1 MTSAAKRPPRKAA
14 PRKKSV
20 ADKAPPRKT
29 RTAAGRQVA
38 AKPAPSKAAR
48 ASAKPAKSPPKSP
61 PKPALRQVIVAALE
75 DMNAHEIKV
84 LDVRGLTDV
93 ADFMIIASGTSDR
106 HVRSVAERVV
116 EKTKAAGFRPHGV
129 EGRQDSDWV
138 LIDLSE
144 IIVHVMLPRAREFY
158 GLEKLWDMTA
168 AKRAVTRA

>member
-1 MTSAAKRPPRKAA
+1 MTSAPK
-14 PRKKSV
+14 RKKTV
-20 ADKAPPRKT
+20 APKPPARKT
-29 RTAAGRQVA
+29 TKSKTSKAKTGKSKTAARLT
-38 AKPAPSKAAR
+38 
-48 ASAKPAKSPPKSP
+48 
-61 PKPALRQVIVAALE
+61 LRDVIVTALE
-75 DMNAHEIKV
+75 DMKAHEITV

-93 ADFMIIASGTSDR
+93 TDHMIIASGTSDR

-168 AKRAVTRA
+168 AKRAAARA